1 MKLVGIV
8 GSNAPKSYNRTLL
21 QFIKKQYKDKFELD
35 IIEIDQVPLFNQ
47 SDDQTNSEVIQ
58 DIAKRIEQAS
68 GVIMATP
75 EHNHTIPA
83 ALKSLIEWLSFKIH
97 PLENKPVMIVGASYF
112 SQGSSRAQ
120 LSLRM
125 ILDSHGVNAI
135 VMPGNEFLLGNVKEA
150 FDEEENLKDQQTVSF
165 LTTCLEKFLRFIKVV
180 SQLDE
185 NAPVQTSETV
195 VEEDLFANGR
205 IDSTIDGVEMTAPDW
220 VEQASEKVNAASGN
234 DYVRLN
240 RGILTVKQIDEFL
253 RSMPMELTFADNN
266 NQFLYYNS
274 VKAPEEMFAKRYPE
288 QAGNPLGACHPDYT
302 HKNVKWVISQLRSG
316 KQDLVRIHVPTH
328 GPDKYVVHNYQAI
341 RDDEGNYMGINEYIL
356 DLKPTIDWY
365 LQQTGQELVGGKDT
379 VSGASGQDNKQAD
392 VVSGASQS
400 VADETPQVDTVSG
413 ASSH

>member
-1 MKLVGIV
+1 MGRLRREEILMKLVGIV

-21 QFIKKQYKDKFELD
+21 QYIKKQYKEKIDLD

-47 SDDQTNSEVIQ
+47 SNDQTHSEVIQ
-58 DIAKRIEQAS
+58 DIATRIEQAN
-68 GVIMATP
+68 GIIIATP

-97 PLENKPVMIVGASYF
+97 PIENKPVMIVGASYF
-112 SQGSSRAQ
+112 TQGSSRAQ

-125 ILDSHGVNAI
+125 ILDSPGVNAI

-150 FDEEENLKDQQTVSF
+150 FDEEGNLKDQKTVSF
-165 LTTCLEKFLRFIKVV
+165 LTVCLEKFLRFIGVV

-185 NAPVQTSETV
+185 NAPAPPSESV

-205 IDSTIDGVEMTAPDW
+205 IESTIEGIEMTAPDW
-220 VEQASEKVNAASGN
+220 VEKASELVNAATGN
-234 DYVRLN
+234 DYVRLS

-253 RSMPMELTFADNN
+253 RSMPMELTYADNN
-266 NQFLYYNS
+266 NQFLYYNNI
-274 VKAPEEMFAKRYPE
+274 KPAEEMFAKRYPE
-288 QAGNPLGACHPDYT
+288 QAGNPLGTCHPDYT

-316 KQDLVRIHVPTH
+316 KQDLVRVHVPTH

-341 RDDEGNYMGINEYIL
+341 RDDEGNYMGINEYVL

-365 LQQTGQELVGGKDT
+365 LQQTGQELVGGNDT
-379 VSGASGQDNKQAD
+379 VSGASASDNKQAKA
-392 VVSGASQS
+392 V
-400 VADETPQVDTVSG
+400 EVDTVSG